1 MSATRLLQ
9 FRLAHGTR
17 LPNSLRSLSL
27 RILIDWKEKKPSTE
41 GEIPKILIRIKK
53 TNQWMWRVKHE
64 PRFMYLVNLSMT
76 NFKVVKI
83 SLHMF
88 FHVGSFSMVNIYSSF
103 KKEVICVKSGYSTSI
118 ISRSFERWIHVPK
131 SCTILLPDIIVFF
144 KLIILSACCF
154 SN

>member
-9 FRLAHGTR
+9 FRLATTR

-41 GEIPKILIRIKK
+41 GEIPKMSIRIKK

-76 NFKVVKI
+76 NFKIVKI

-88 FHVGSFSMVNIYSSF
+88 LHVGSFSMVNISSSF
-103 KKEVICVKSGYSTSI
+103 KKEVICVKSEYSTST

-144 KLIILSACCF
+144 KLIMLSACCF